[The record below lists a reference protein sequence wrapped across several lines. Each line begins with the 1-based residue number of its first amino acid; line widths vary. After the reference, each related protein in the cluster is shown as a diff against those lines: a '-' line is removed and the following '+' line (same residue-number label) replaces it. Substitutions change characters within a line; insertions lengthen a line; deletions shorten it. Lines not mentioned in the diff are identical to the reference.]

1 MNAFKNITSIKLVA
15 QKLLGVS
22 ACLFLGASISSTPV
36 YAKTVELR
44 AELSSPVIEAG
55 RKQTTFLKVALTGF
69 KLDDSNDRTPANI
82 AIVLDKSGSMSGE
95 KLRSAKEAARMAVN
109 LLNEND
115 IISIISYDSTVNVLV
130 PATKVSDKRAIN
142 RAIDKMRSRGKT
154 ALFAGVS
161 KGAAEIRKFLD
172 KDRVNRVILL
182 SDGQA
187 NIGPSSASEL
197 GDLGASLSK
206 DGITVTTIGLG
217 TGYNED
223 LMANLAG
230 YSDGNHAFVKDAED
244 LAKIF
249 KYEFGDVL
257 SVVAQD
263 VEIIIR
269 CKNGIKPIRILGRD
283 GTILGQTVRTNMSQ
297 LYSEQEK
304 FVLIEVEV
312 PAGRAKQE
320 VSLADVSVNYQ
331 NMQSRQQDKLAENM
345 KLAYSA
351 SKAEVK
357 RSLNA
362 PVVSAA
368 TKQIVNQDSKKA
380 LRLRDEG
387 KLEEAQSVLKASA
400 NYSRAQ
406 GALLGGV
413 AEEEL
418 NLFGADVDKDA
429 EILGQK
435 KEWNK
440 NRKELKAK
448 QFRSDKQQ
456 SYK

>member
-1 MNAFKNITSIKLVA
+1 MKTTSLKNIAKKVMGA
-15 QKLLGVS
+15 S
-22 ACLFLGASISSTPV
+22 ACLFLGGMMSTAPA

-69 KLDDSNDRTPANI
+69 RLEDSSKRTPANI
-82 AIVLDKSGSMSGE
+82 AIVLDKSGSMGVD
-95 KLRSAKEAARMAVN
+95 KLRNAKEAARMAVN

-142 RAIDKMRSRGKT
+142 RAIDKMRSNGKT

-161 KGAAEIRKFLD
+161 KGAAEVRKFLS

-187 NIGPSSASEL
+187 NIGPSSPSEL

-269 CKNGIKPIRILGRD
+269 CKNGIRPIRILGRD

-312 PAGRAKQE
+312 PAGKAKQE

-331 NMQSRQQDKLAENM
+331 NMQSRRQDKLAENM
-345 KLAYSA
+345 KVSYSA
-351 SKAEVK
+351 SREEVK
-357 RSLNA
+357 RALNA

-368 TKQIVNQDSKKA
+368 TKQVVNEDSKKA
-380 LRLRDEG
+380 LRLRDAG
-387 KLEEAQSVLKASA
+387 KLQEAQSVLKASA
-400 NYSRAQ
+400 AYSRSQ
-406 GALLGGV
+406 GALLGGT
-413 AEEEL
+413 AEQEL
-418 NLFGADVDKDA
+418 NDFSDEVAKDA
-429 EILGQK
+429 DIIVQK

-448 QFRSDKQQ
+448 QYRSDKQQ

>member
-1 MNAFKNITSIKLVA
+1 M
-15 QKLLGVS
+15 
-22 ACLFLGASISSTPV
+22 
-36 YAKTVELR
+36 VELR
-44 AELSSPVIEAG
+44 AELGTPVVVAG
-55 RKQTTFLKVALTGF
+55 KRHTTFLKVGLTGF
-69 KLDDSNDRTPANI
+69 KLDDRSERTPANI
-82 AIVLDKSGSMSGE
+82 AIVLDKSGSMAGD
-95 KLRSAKEAARMAVN
+95 KLRNAKEAARMAVN
-109 LLNEND
+109 LLNKND

-130 PATKVSDKRAIN
+130 PATRVSDKASIN
-142 RAIDKMRSRGKT
+142 AAIDRMRSGGHT

-161 KGAAEIRKFLD
+161 KGAAEVRKFLD

-187 NIGPSSASEL
+187 NVGPSSPSEL

-263 VEIIIR
+263 VEIKIQCR
-269 CKNGIKPIRILGRD
+269 NGIKPIRILGRD

-320 VSLADVSVNYQ
+320 ISLADVSVAYQ
-331 NMQSRQQDKLAENM
+331 NMQSKKQDKLADNM

-351 SKAEVK
+351 SREDVK
-357 RSLNA
+357 RALNRD
-362 PVVSAA
+362 VEVSATRQVA
-368 TKQIVNQDSKKA
+368 NEASKEA
-380 LRLRDEG
+380 LRLRDSG
-387 KLEEAQSVLKASA
+387 RLQEAKKVLQKSARSIVEKAE
-400 NYSRAQ
+400 Q
-406 GALLGGV
+406 LGGKE
-413 AEEEL
+413 AEAL
-418 NLFGADVDKDA
+418 SSFSASVRDDA
-429 EILGQK
+429 EIIAEDK
-435 KEWNK
+435 DWNK
-440 NRKELKAK
+440 NRKSFKAK
-448 QFRSDKQQ
+448 QYKLDKQQ
-456 SYK
+456 SY

>member
-1 MNAFKNITSIKLVA
+1 MKTTSINKFVKKVMGA
-15 QKLLGVS
+15 S
-22 ACLFLGASISSTPV
+22 ACLFLGGLISSAPV

-69 KLDDSNDRTPANI
+69 RLEDSSERTPANI
-82 AIVLDKSGSMSGE
+82 AIVLDKSGSMGGD
-95 KLRSAKEAARMAVN
+95 KLRYAKEAARMAVN

-142 RAIDKMRSRGKT
+142 RAIDNMRSSGKT

-187 NIGPSSASEL
+187 NIGPSSPSEL

-283 GTILGQTVRTNMSQ
+283 GKILGQTVRTNMSQ

-312 PAGRAKQE
+312 PAGKAKQE

-331 NMQSRQQDKLAENM
+331 NMQSRRQDTLAENM
-345 KLAYSA
+345 KVSYSA
-351 SKAEVK
+351 SKEEVK
-357 RSLNA
+357 RALNA

-368 TKQIVNQDSKKA
+368 TKQVVNQDSKKA

-387 KLEEAQSVLKASA
+387 KLEEAQNVLKASA
-400 NYSRAQ
+400 AYSRSQ
-406 GALLGGV
+406 GALLGGA
-413 AEEEL
+413 AEKEL
-418 NLFGADVDKDA
+418 NIFGDDVARDADLIIEKKD
-429 EILGQK
+429 
-435 KEWNK
+435 WNA
-440 NRKELKAK
+440 NRKALKAK

>member
-1 MNAFKNITSIKLVA
+1 MTGNKMKPYWK
-15 QKLLGVS
+15 KLLS
-22 ACLFLGASISSTPV
+22 AVGMASCTLLGSALAMTSAH
-36 YAKTVELR
+36 AKQVELR
-44 AELSSPVIEAG
+44 AELGSPVIEAG
-55 RKQTTFLKVALTGF
+55 RKQTTFLKIALTGF
-69 KLDDSNDRTPANI
+69 KLDNESDRTPANI

-95 KLRSAKEAARMAVN
+95 KLQSAKQAARMAVN

-142 RAIDKMRSRGKT
+142 KAIDRMRSNGKT

-187 NIGPSSASEL
+187 NVGPSSPSQL

-230 YSDGNHAFVKDAED
+230 FSDGNHAFVKDAED
-244 LAKIF
+244 LEKIF

-263 VEIIIR
+263 VEIIIQ
-269 CKNGIKPIRILGRD
+269 CKNGIRPIRILGRD
-283 GTILGQTVRTNMSQ
+283 GTILGQTVKTNMSQ

-312 PAGRAKQE
+312 PAGKAKQQ
-320 VSLADVSVNYQ
+320 VSLADVSVAYQ
-331 NMQSRQQDKLAENM
+331 NMQSKKQDRLADNM
-345 KLAYSA
+345 QIAYSA
-351 SKAEVK
+351 SQADVK
-357 RSLNA
+357 RALNRS
-362 PVVSAA
+362 VEVTA
-368 TKQIVNQDSKKA
+368 TKQVANEASKKA
-380 LRLRDEG
+380 LRLRDQG
-387 KLEEAQSVLKASA
+387 QLKEAQEVLKGSA
-400 NYSRAQ
+400 RVIKRKAEM
-406 GALLGGV
+406 LGGSE
-413 AEEEL
+413 AGIL
-418 NLFGADVDKDA
+418 NSFSSSISQDA
-429 EILGQK
+429 EVIVEE

-440 NRKELKAK
+440 NRKSFKAK
-448 QFRSDKQQ
+448 QYKLDKQQ
-456 SYK
+456 SY